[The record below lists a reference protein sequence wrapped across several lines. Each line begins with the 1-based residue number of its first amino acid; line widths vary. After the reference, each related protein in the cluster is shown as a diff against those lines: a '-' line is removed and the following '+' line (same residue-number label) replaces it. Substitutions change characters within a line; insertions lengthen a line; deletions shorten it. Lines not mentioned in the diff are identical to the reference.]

1 MCILA
6 FNSSLIA
13 DSRQSL
19 VSWKKSIIIFILINL
34 QFQAD
39 QASDIN
45 ISVAEPEPTGF
56 DR

>member
-39 QASDIN
+39 QASDN
-45 ISVAEPEPTGF
+45 ISVAEPEPTVF

>member
-45 ISVAEPEPTGF
+45 ISVVEPEPTVF